1 MFTLLKKFCIFS
13 YCQSLQL
20 LTLQNNLICKYIVLM
35 LKFYTNLQANTKFYY
50 ILQTAT
56 HELTTTITNLLLIT
70 LIYL

>member
-1 MFTLLKKFCIFS
+1 
-13 YCQSLQL
+13 
-20 LTLQNNLICKYIVLM
+20 M

-70 LIYL
+70 LIYLRIVLLDSYVGLFT